1 MSERAD
7 PSARSPDPI
16 PADYRGA
23 TPYLCVHDGKGALDF
38 YQRAFGAKET
48 MRMTQP
54 DGRIGHAEFRIGD
67 AVIMLADEFSEME
80 FRSPKTLGG
89 SPVNLLV
96 YVPDV
101 DAFVKQAEAAG
112 ATVQRPPAD
121 QFYGDRMATLTDPY
135 GHGWS
140 FATHVEDV
148 SAEEMER
155 RAREQ
160 KGG

>member
-1 MSERAD
+1 
-7 PSARSPDPI
+7 
-16 PADYRGA
+16 
-23 TPYLCVHDGKGALDF
+23 
-38 YQRAFGAKET
+38 
-48 MRMTQP
+48 
-54 DGRIGHAEFRIGD
+54 
-67 AVIMLADEFSEME
+67 
-80 FRSPKTLGG
+80 
-89 SPVNLLV
+89 VNLLV

-140 FATHVEDV
+140 IATHVEDV

-155 RAREQ
+155 RMKQE
-160 KGG
+160 KGH